1 MPRSAKVSPAGRFR
15 RFKNEDPVPLDW
27 GTESFLVFALAGRSG
42 RLTWVKPWS
51 PLRGETLS
59 LGVQIRK
66 NP

>member
-15 RFKNEDPVPLDW
+15 RFKNEDPVPLI
-27 GTESFLVFALAGRSG
+27 GGPSPFYYFALAMRSG
-42 RLTWVKPWS
+42 RLTWVKPWC